1 MSQID
6 PRDIFISSLR
16 VLGAD
21 RDPDRSEVVMRVGA
35 PGVVIIGPGA
45 GEIDRDYEKE
55 LTDMA
60 LDLATGAASLLG
72 ETITGPAGEKYT
84 ICEVGHGRVET
95 EDFLRGE
102 TQWLTLLESGAV
114 VALFELALD
123 GRDHGAGVR
132 WLEFKLPVAVH
143 EGNSVCRVVHTP
155 EAFASRI
162 RTWARNALLEAGGD
176 A

>member
-45 GEIDRDYEKE
+45 GEIDRDYEKT
-55 LTDMA
+55 LTDLA
-60 LDLATGAASLLG
+60 LDLATGAASMLG
-72 ETITGPAGEKYT
+72 DTITGPAGEKYT

-102 TQWLTLLESGAV
+102 TQWLVLESGAV

-123 GRDHGAGVR
+123 GRAHGAGVR
-132 WLEFKLPVAVH
+132 WLEFKLPMAVH
-143 EGNSVCRVVHTP
+143 EGGTVARVVHTP

-162 RTWARNALLEAGGD
+162 RTWARNALLEDGGD